1 VLVNDA
7 ESANVDEVVVF
18 EHGGGEVAIAA
29 STDAKVLLL
38 SGEPLNEPIV
48 GHGPFVMNTTDEIRQ
63 AFVDFQR
70 GRLDKPAA

>member
-1 VLVNDA
+1 
-7 ESANVDEVVVF
+7 VVF
-18 EHGGGEVAIAA
+18 EPGNGEVVIAA
-29 STDAKVLLL
+29 DTDAKLLLL

-70 GRLDKPAA
+70 GRLGKPAA